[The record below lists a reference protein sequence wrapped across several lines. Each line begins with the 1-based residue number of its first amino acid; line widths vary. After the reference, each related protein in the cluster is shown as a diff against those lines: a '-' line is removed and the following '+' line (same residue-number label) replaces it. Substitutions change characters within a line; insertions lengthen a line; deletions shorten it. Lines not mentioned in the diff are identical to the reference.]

1 MRGDERRY
9 AEGPFQVA
17 LDLGDGFALNQPLS
31 AFALAVLE
39 MLDPEA
45 PGYALDVVSVIEA
58 TLDDPRPVLMA
69 QRFEARGEAVG
80 AMKADGMEYEER
92 MDALDDV
99 TWPRPLAEELEA
111 ALRVYRQTPP
121 VGRPARPVAEV
132 GRARDVRA
140 GDDVRRV
147 RRPPQAVPRRG
158 RGAAL
163 PHRRLPRAALDRAH
177 LGPHRGAR
185 RHRRVAR
192 RGGAAHR
199 LQPARRVGGAGQPQ
213 RRAAHRG
220 AHPEREPRPL
230 GEPPR
235 AAGHGAAEHVP
246 PHRAGVAAV
255 GSPRWP
261 RSTAASPRTSG
272 RPRPPATAPSTTT
285 SAPAR
290 RRAGRRCSASS
301 RRTTTTGS

>member
-1 MRGDERRY
+1 MRVNHAMVLNVLDQWEGQQAALHTLLLDNHETPERREALVERAVQVLASLLRAKVVEPDDGSSVDDWLPADLPDAVRPRPRSVTRTLAGTTTAATRRQPAGIRGPRPDRRAARRRRATAPPRTPSSPPRTATRPPAVEEHRVVGTLEHFVRGDEHRV

-80 AMKADGMEYEER
+80 AMKADGMEYEDR

-121 VGRPARPVAEV
+121 VGRPAR
-132 GRARDVRA
+132 RCHRSRWCARC
-140 GDDVRRV
+140 
-147 RRPPQAVPRRG
+147 
-158 RGAAL
+158 
-163 PHRRLPRAALDRAH
+163 
-177 LGPHRGAR
+177 
-185 RHRRVAR
+185 
-192 RGGAAHR
+192 
-199 LQPARRVGGAGQPQ
+199 
-213 RRAAHRG
+213 
-220 AHPEREPRPL
+220 
-230 GEPPR
+230 
-235 AAGHGAAEHVP
+235 
-246 PHRAGVAAV
+246 
-255 GSPRWP
+255 
-261 RSTAASPRTSG
+261 TSG
-272 RPRPPATAPSTTT
+272 R
-285 SAPAR
+285 
-290 RRAGRRCSASS
+290 
-301 RRTTTTGS
+301 